1 MFSGSADKRFG
12 ERLIKGADRDVEKLN
27 RLNNEIKLM
36 DYRLNRICS
45 VGIEHFT
52 DLNIS
57 LVSGTAAA
65 KGITT
70 VPTNES
76 FNASNAFIDQRSKA
90 VDGVIGSV

>member
-1 MFSGSADKRFG
+1 M
-12 ERLIKGADRDVEKLN
+12 DVDKLN

-52 DLNIS
+52 DLKIS

-65 KGITT
+65 MAAAKN
-70 VPTNES
+70 NETFDS
-76 FNASNAFIDQRSKA
+76 
-90 VDGVIGSV
+90 